1 MPGTPVLAQARSIT
15 SRRSLV
21 VLIGYSSLARFPGQ
35 LRARQG
41 FWQGL
46 SLLIRAAHGPL
57 RRMPISDSLSFA
69 WSSSL
74 FSDERSSR
82 RPARG
87 CSLAYQMD
95 RVSTSSSPGMTRP

>member
-1 MPGTPVLAQARSIT
+1 
-15 SRRSLV
+15 
-21 VLIGYSSLARFPGQ
+21 
-35 LRARQG
+35 
-41 FWQGL
+41 
-46 SLLIRAAHGPL
+46 
-57 RRMPISDSLSFA
+57 MPISDSSSFA

-95 RVSTSSSPGMTRP
+95 RVSTSSSPGDDQAVTSVEMGCGSSHRKSGTRFGDRACARCFFHPPVGTCALPRAIGDPRLRAAGVPA